1 MKFSSLECGCV
12 HIYAYTTNLIQR
24 KQLQRQ
30 KQDIFKTEKGN
41 TTQKES
47 PKSFNQSNNINHK
60 PKNLNSEENPPRAK
74 ELVLQK
80 CNNNE
85 KVK

>member
-1 MKFSSLECGCV
+1 MWVRS
-12 HIYAYTTNLIQR
+12 HICLYYQFDLAKDKN
-24 KQLQRQ
+24 K
-30 KQDIFKTEKGN
+30 DIFKTEKGN

-60 PKNLNSEENPPRAK
+60 PKNLLSEENPPRAK
-74 ELVLQK
+74 ELVQQK

>member
-1 MKFSSLECGCV
+1 MLILPIWSSENS
-12 HIYAYTTNLIQR
+12 Y
-24 KQLQRQ
+24 KD
-30 KQDIFKTEKGN
+30 KSKDIFKTEKGN

-60 PKNLNSEENPPRAK
+60 PKNLLSEENPPRAK
-74 ELVLQK
+74 EPVQQK